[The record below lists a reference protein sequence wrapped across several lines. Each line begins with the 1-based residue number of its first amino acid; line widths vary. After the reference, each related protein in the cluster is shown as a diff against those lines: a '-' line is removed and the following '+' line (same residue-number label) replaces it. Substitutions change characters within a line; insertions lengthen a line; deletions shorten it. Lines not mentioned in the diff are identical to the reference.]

1 MYAFP
6 IIKDLLVKEKFYVLF
21 SKKKEKKRKK
31 ERKEEEILYPQQ
43 ILSGRLL

>member
-21 SKKKEKKRKK
+21 SKKNEKKKFYIHNK
-31 ERKEEEILYPQQ
+31 
-43 ILSGRLL
+43 S

>member
-21 SKKKEKKRKK
+21 SKKKEKKNSISTTNPKWQVVTSC
-31 ERKEEEILYPQQ
+31 Y
-43 ILSGRLL
+43 

>member
-21 SKKKEKKRKK
+21 SKKKRKK
-31 ERKEEEILYPQQ
+31 KFYIHNK
-43 ILSGRLL
+43 S

>member
-21 SKKKEKKRKK
+21 SKKKKKKRKK
-31 ERKEEEILYPQQ
+31 EKKKKFYIHNK
-43 ILSGRLL
+43 S